1 MILPQVVA
9 TKTHGKHKIS
19 FLDFC
24 QICKTNYHYAA
35 LGGSGLIPLLV
46 GKLVVFISC
55 FTTVEIQVL
64 IYCYKALLSCKYFIM
79 FGETRISMQQ

>member
-46 GKLVVFISC
+46 GKIVFV
-55 FTTVEIQVL
+55 F
-64 IYCYKALLSCKYFIM
+64 
-79 FGETRISMQQ
+79 